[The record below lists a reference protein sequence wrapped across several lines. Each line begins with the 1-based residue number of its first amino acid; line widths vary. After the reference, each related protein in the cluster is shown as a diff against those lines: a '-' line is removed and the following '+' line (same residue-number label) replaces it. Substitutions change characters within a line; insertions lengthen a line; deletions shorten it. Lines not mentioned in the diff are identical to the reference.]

1 MGSSK
6 SSEWKQEYGVG
17 DRYPAYYISH
27 DEATEF
33 ARKLNQLLEAEGV
46 ILGYEVRL
54 PTEAQWEYAVRAG
67 STTAYCFGDD
77 ENKLGD
83 YAWYDKNSGNK
94 NHPVGTKKPNAWG
107 IHDGHGSVWE
117 WCSDWYDSK
126 YSKGP
131 VTDPVGPSTSSSPSI
146 NASTTARS
154 RLWRTRSPR
163 QTSDWS
169 G

>member
-1 MGSSK
+1 
-6 SSEWKQEYGVG
+6 
-17 DRYPAYYISH
+17 
-27 DEATEF
+27 
-33 ARKLNQLLEAEGV
+33 
-46 ILGYEVRL
+46 GYEVRL

-131 VTDPVGPSTSSSPSI
+131 LTDPVGPSTGSNRVGRGGSWNDGAAYCRSALRDGNAPDDRNNYLGFRLALSPSGI
-146 NASTTARS
+146 PK
-154 RLWRTRSPR
+154 SPEA
-163 QTSDWS
+163 DK
-169 G
+169 